1 MAGVE
6 SQPQRKQDR
15 VGPARIL
22 IGLAIKYKTEKVQDN
37 ASRKKIKEM
46 ADSILAAASL
56 SDDDRKATEGAFSS
70 YESTWGVA
78 PAAAAGGGADADA
91 GLSSSDAATID
102 KERKR
107 DRVGPAR
114 ILIGLAGKYKT
125 ARVPDNA
132 SRKKI
137 KEMADGIL
145 AATSLSD
152 DDRKATEEAFASY
165 ESSWGVAPAA
175 AAGGGADADAGTSS
189 SAPPTNDKEWKFLAY
204 QAIYNK
210 SIGDWCSTDKNVLKS
225 LFDRFVTHAQKLA
238 VELHAAGTS
247 VKMEESKKNHVH
259 IHLYQHLDKN
269 FHHRGKDALHVFA
282 FEGRRRLRTK

>member
-175 AAGGGADADAGTSS
+175 AAGGGADAADAENFGGRQLRKGSS
-189 SAPPTNDKEWKFLAY
+189 LNYVFKVSSGHRSHTAEWKNFL
-204 QAIYNK
+204 
-210 SIGDWCSTDKNVLKS
+210 S
-225 LFDRFVTHAQKLA
+225 LDAK
-238 VELHAAGTS
+238 AAMSSPACPG
-247 VKMEESKKNHVH
+247 
-259 IHLYQHLDKN
+259 
-269 FHHRGKDALHVFA
+269 VFCPVQ
-282 FEGRRRLRTK
+282 